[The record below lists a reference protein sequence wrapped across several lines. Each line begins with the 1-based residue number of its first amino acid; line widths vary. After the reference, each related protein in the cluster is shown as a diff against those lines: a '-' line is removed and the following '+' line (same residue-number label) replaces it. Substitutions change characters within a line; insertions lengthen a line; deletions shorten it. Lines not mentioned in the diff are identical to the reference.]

1 MIPVMTTQPSTLLIV
16 DDDKALLGALER
28 GLRRD
33 FTVITAGDESGAARA
48 FGSGPDIVLLDIRLD
63 RADDND
69 RGGVRL
75 LKRFLEAQP
84 GVPVV
89 MTSAYGDIE
98 TAVECMRLG
107 AADFIQK
114 TDFFNKASGLDE
126 LRQRLRTALAHAR
139 LSRKVEHLEE
149 RLDRLE
155 PAELVG
161 DSPRLREIRELTE
174 AVARDG
180 YVSVLIRGETGTG
193 KELVARAIHHS
204 GWRAKGPFVSVAIA
218 ALNQNLVESELF
230 GHEAGSFTGA
240 RGRRIGYIERAKGG
254 VLFFDEIGDLPAD
267 TQLKLLRF
275 LEERR
280 LSRVGS
286 TREISIDAQIVCATN
301 RDLEQAVDEGRLRS
315 DLYFRLKSL
324 QITLP
329 PLRERADDIPP
340 LANHFLQL
348 FREQGRTRIEE
359 ISGEALQALTGYG
372 WPGNVREL
380 RAALER
386 ANIYAN
392 YYGHR
397 RIEKDDLPLE
407 LLSADMSAAK
417 RAAPADLRAGVVL
430 DAELARV
437 ELSYIE
443 EALRATGERR
453 TEAWKLLG
461 LNDRF
466 ALLRRA
472 KKLLKAYPDL
482 GAEYPS
488 ARKLYGRS

>member
-1 MIPVMTTQPSTLLIV
+1 MIRAMTTQPSTLLIV

-33 FTVITAGDESGAARA
+33 FSVVTADDESQAAKA
-48 FGSGPDIVLLDIRLD
+48 FGSSPDIVLLDIRLD
-63 RADDND
+63 PSDDND

-75 LKRFLEAQP
+75 LKRFLETQP
-84 GVPVV
+84 GIPVV

-114 TDFFNKASGLDE
+114 TDFFSKDSGFDE
-126 LRQRLRTALAHAR
+126 LRQRLRTALSHAR

-149 RLDRLE
+149 HLHRLE
-155 PAELVG
+155 PAELIG
-161 DSPRLREIRELTE
+161 ESPRLRELKELIP
-174 AVARDG
+174 AIARDG

-204 GWRAKGPFVSVAIA
+204 GWRAKSPFVSVAIA

-254 VLFFDEIGDLPAD
+254 VLFFDEIGDLPTD

-275 LEERR
+275 LEGRR

-286 TREISIDAQIVCATN
+286 SREISIDAQIICATN
-301 RDLEQAVDEGRLRS
+301 RDLERAVDEGRLRQ

-329 PLRERADDIPP
+329 PLRERADDIP
-340 LANHFLQL
+340 LLTTHFLQL

-359 ISGEALQALTGYG
+359 VSGEASKVLRGYE
-372 WPGNVREL
+372 WPGNIREL
-380 RAALER
+380 KAALER

-407 LLSADMSAAK
+407 LSSASITAAK

-430 DAELARV
+430 DLELARV

-443 EALRATGERR
+443 GALRATGERR

-466 ALLRRA
+466 AMLRRA
-472 KKLLKAYPDL
+472 KKLLRAYPDL